1 MVDKVFTYHAEWLLI
16 NTSFCNKRTLRV
28 YTITHAWLLYCNSS
42 LLSKYKNRI
51 ICIELC
57 LRLFLI
63 MV

>member
-28 YTITHAWLLYCNSS
+28 YTIAHAWLVYFNSS
-42 LLSKYKNRI
+42 LLSKYKNRT
-51 ICIELC
+51 CNELC
-57 LRLFLI
+57 LRLISI